1 MDLLHELK
9 EFRSKINQK
18 LCSDQKI
25 VDLIND
31 KPNSPI
37 PDRDLMYKRIYP
49 YAYTPEAVKDTG
61 TFICHRIYV
70 PDVMNKTFKK
80 MSIVFYVFVHQD
92 NIRTSDGLRYDLIAE
107 RIEEMFNGTM
117 EFGVGRMRLVE
128 INDISPAPK
137 FHGISLEYSVSEFNR
152 PTINGDPRAGAE
164 T

>member
-1 MDLLHELK
+1 MAMLRELK

-31 KPNSPI
+31 NLNSPI
-37 PDRDLMYKRIYP
+37 PDRDLMYKQIYP
-49 YAYTPEAVKDTG
+49 YAYTPDAVKDTG
-61 TFICHRIYV
+61 TFIGHRIYI
-70 PDVMNKTFKK
+70 PEVMNKTFKR

-92 NIRTSDGLRYDLIAE
+92 YIRTSEGLRYDLIAE
-107 RIEEMFNGTM
+107 RIEDLFNGAM
-117 EFGVGRMRLVE
+117 DLGVGRIKLIE

-137 FHGISLEYSVSEFNR
+137 FHGISLEYAVAEFNR

-164 T
+164 A